1 MADHGKTSDLTQ
13 IILLT
18 LFLCSG
24 VFGAWGYW
32 LHISAEEYRAATESE
47 SRTLMN
53 LKELLNSAESKEVV
67 LDHLRR
73 EESKKNSGKI
83 STTIAEIIESMKNS
97 ASKPEI
103 KSQSND
109 AEPKQGITKHSYAA
123 TFENRPLR
131 EQITFLAHIQTRAPH
146 LGFEKVKLTN
156 RTKKDSEAELWELYL
171 VLVNYS
177 GESATR

>member
-1 MADHGKTSDLTQ
+1 MTDRGKTSDLTQ

-18 LFLCSG
+18 LFLCSA
-24 VFGAWGYW
+24 VFGGWGYW
-32 LHISAEEYRAATESE
+32 LHTSAEKYRAATVRESQN
-47 SRTLMN
+47 LMN
-53 LKELLNSAESKEVV
+53 LKDLLNSAESKEVV
-67 LDHLRR
+67 LEHLRR

-97 ASKPEI
+97 SSKPEI

-109 AEPKQGITKHSYAA
+109 ADVTAGITKHSYAA

-131 EQITFLAHIQTRAPH
+131 EQITFLAHIQSRAPH

-156 RTKKDSEAELWELYL
+156 RAKNETEAESWELYL

-177 GESATR
+177 GETAAR